1 MRLPEPALSRRLAG
15 RLALAAAASLAP
27 LASRADVPTY
37 SLKGIPGL
45 GALTGADAP
54 RPVSELGVLGR
65 GADGVKTGRLN
76 FCDRKG
82 CISSFSPPEDDNYV
96 PPWTYAK
103 DYSSQA
109 TSSFSAAREA
119 LRREAQLEAGA
130 PEPAP
135 SKSLDTAFAEL
146 RRELEALPSSTI
158 IKAENRY
165 LYAEVV
171 DPVTGAIDDV
181 EFLFSLDAP
190 IVGYRSAPRA
200 GGDDKR
206 QRNRIRD
213 LRKALK
219 PLGWK
224 SVGRIVE

>member
-1 MRLPEPALSRRLAG
+1 MRPLVDSTPPPPRTRDG
-15 RLALAAAASLAP
+15 RHAYAP
-27 LASRADVPTY
+27 CAP
-37 SLKGIPGL
+37 
-45 GALTGADAP
+45 AP

-190 IVGYRSAPRA
+190 IVGYRSPPAGRA
-200 GGDDKR
+200 SAGSSSE
-206 QRNRIRD
+206 RD
-213 LRKALK
+213 GALGR
-219 PLGWK
+219 LGA
-224 SVGRIVE
+224 R